1 MARLCTVVL
10 CSVWF
15 VEQLLFVFCWVSS
28 AIRCLYQQVASLLSE
43 CRLRRAQSWHVDARS
58 LVVLGTNLVVTRHQ
72 VFLPELVLKEAL
84 LKKTFLL
91 ANSRPGGQ
99 SVALTRP
106 PNLVSNFLAPGF
118 GADFQ
123 LLVFSANMEICNV
136 GNLEFALSQKV
147 LE

>member
-1 MARLCTVVL
+1 M
-10 CSVWF
+10 
-15 VEQLLFVFCWVSS
+15 
-28 AIRCLYQQVASLLSE
+28 
-43 CRLRRAQSWHVDARS
+43 DARS

-106 PNLVSNFLAPGF
+106 PNLVSNFLAPKTGERGF

-123 LLVFSANMEICNV
+123 LLEFLANMEICKV
-136 GNLEFALSQKV
+136 GNLEFALFQKV